1 MKLTEE
7 KLKAIILETVN
18 SEFKKEQTLDDMT
31 TKTDSALEK
40 VEIALEDN
48 PYSEVLHNIK
58 DDIIALRA
66 STEELKELL
75 YKL

>member
-7 KLKAIILETVN
+7 KLKAIILETIN
-18 SEFKKEQTLDDMT
+18 SDFKKEQTLDDMT
-31 TKTDSALEK
+31 TKTDSALEN

-58 DDIIALRA
+58 DDIIALRT
-66 STEELKELL
+66 STEELKKLL